1 MKLEGKKIEVIGGLG
16 EESYA
21 AQISQAD
28 LAKMWDM
35 LQNPYKNNI
44 GSIVREITSNCF
56 DSHAEAGV
64 TDAVQIVYGKDSS
77 GFHVSFIDVGVGL
90 SPDRVKD
97 IYTQYLKSTKE
108 GSNDFIGAFGI
119 GSKSP
124 LSYQDLFYINTR
136 YNGIEYNYMM
146 RKGEVSPVI
155 DLLKK
160 KMTTER
166 NGTEIKLYIKSEEH
180 LLLFLQETQ
189 KQLLYFS
196 NVDIVVE
203 QLEAIYGS
211 YYSRFTTGSV
221 IQEGIKTLKRDY
233 TIIQGNNFLYRP
245 DQTAFKDLHIA
256 IGVVAYPIDWKNLGI
271 SPIFSPI
278 ALKFNIGD
286 LAVIQTREDIRYTD
300 ENIQKIK
307 QKIAELK
314 EELTEIK
321 CKESLDVELSA
332 TAFLRESPFRDL
344 DSVVFKIGTGKLD
357 ENDEEI
363 KVTYYLEAKD
373 LIDTTKIPGYQ
384 VKDLNY
390 IFKSIDDNN
399 VIYNALNLFTF
410 TTPIGGYRSKYLNY
424 NFFNGYFSAVKRF
437 KSNGSLC
444 GNKKPLSGVENSS
457 IASDTLKTFI
467 TSFQTINSVINGN
480 FRRFVL
486 VDKNTKYSTKTNKYI
501 DAVLFSDTNTDDIY
515 FIEHD
520 KPQFH
525 LLELKAY
532 YKGNKSVSKVLT
544 FRQFVNFISL
554 LVKENTQDLTK
565 KFTKYSDIV
574 VDEQWW
580 KEYSAANR
588 KTTSY
593 DKTLIAVERAVGR
606 RVGVYDRA
614 NIRITLSDYIAPSEI
629 KIILSKDQ
637 KEQYTSNQHDYR
649 GTNFEY
655 FVLCQNALAREGVL
669 KQAITLDILSNRNY
683 QKVLESRTPSS
694 NIFTIEEYFKDKKM
708 QIKHIGKIITSFKI
722 VEDLEK
728 NKLFRYGKSWQ
739 EIVNVKFI
747 FSNHVESL
755 INEIDTISSIYKNQ
769 YNQLQRLD
777 IYKLIHE
784 DLENIALEQDILDQE
799 LLHNYNQL
807 VLFLKQSGMLS
818 VNNTYQTIANV
829 ITKFK
834 PENSKFRF
842 NNAFYKTDW
851 SDQTLIDYG
860 ISTGV
865 INAVVEY
872 EQYLATLNYERRLL
886 INEDTQNSYYRTTH
900 LHSVTSS
907 HGDQAKGILILLI
920 MQNESRK
927 ELTKYLELSQ
937 LFVPPVKEVEETS
950 EVVADEEIEEENV
963 DVLI

>member
-1 MKLEGKKIEVIGGLG
+1 MKLEGKKIEVIGALG

-56 DSHAEAGV
+56 DSHSEAGV
-64 TDAVQIVYGKDSS
+64 TDAVQILYGKDSS
-77 GFHVSFIDVGVGL
+77 GFYVSFIDVGVGL
-90 SPDRVKD
+90 SSERVKD

-189 KQLLYFS
+189 KQLLYFN
-196 NVDIVVE
+196 NVDIVVD
-203 QLEAIYGS
+203 QLESIYGS
-211 YYSRFTTGSV
+211 YYSRYSTGSMIQDV
-221 IQEGIKTLKRDY
+221 IRSLKHDY

-245 DQTAFKDLHIA
+245 DQTAFKELHIA
-256 IGVVAYPIDWKNLGI
+256 IGVVAYPIDWKNIGM
-271 SPIFSPI
+271 SPILSPV

-307 QKIAELK
+307 QKITELK
-314 EELTEIK
+314 EEFTEMK
-321 CKESLDVELSA
+321 RNESLNVELSA
-332 TAFLRESPFRDL
+332 TAFLKESPFREL
-344 DSVVFKIGTGKLD
+344 NTIVFKIATGELD
-357 ENDEEI
+357 ENNEEI
-363 KVTYYLEAKD
+363 KVEYHLGAGG

-384 VKDLNY
+384 VKDLDY
-390 IFKSIDDNN
+390 VFKSIDDNN
-399 VIYNALNLFTF
+399 TVYQALNLFTF
-410 TTPIGGYRSKYLNY
+410 DTAVGYKSKYLNY
-424 NFFNGYFSAVKRF
+424 NFFKGYFDAVKRF

-444 GNKKPLSGVENSS
+444 ENKKALTNAQSLS
-457 IASDTLKTFI
+457 IIRDTLKTFI
-467 TSFQTINSVINGN
+467 NSFQNINNVINN
-480 FRRFVL
+480 KYKAYIL

-501 DAVLFSDTNTDDIY
+501 AEVLFKDTSTDDIY
-515 FIEHD
+515 FIQHS
-520 KPQFH
+520 KPEFH

-532 YKGNKSVSKVLT
+532 YKGNKILSKVFS
-544 FRQFVNFISL
+544 FRQFVSFVNL
-554 LVKENTQDLTK
+554 LIKENTKDVENT
-565 KFTKYSDIV
+565 FVKYSDIV

-580 KEYSAANR
+580 KEYSALNR
-588 KTTSY
+588 KVTSY
-593 DKTLIAVERAVGR
+593 DKTLLAIERADSYN
-606 RVGVYDRA
+606 VGVYDRT
-614 NIRITLSDYIAPSEI
+614 NVRETLSDYIQPSTV
-629 KIILSKDQ
+629 KIVLSKDQ
-637 KEQYTSNQHDYR
+637 KQQFTSNQHNYR
-649 GTNFEY
+649 GTNLEY
-655 FVLCQNALAREGVL
+655 FVLFQNALAKKGIL
-669 KQAITLDILSNRNY
+669 KQSITLDILSNRNY
-683 QKVLESRTPSS
+683 EKVLKDRTPSS
-694 NIFTIEEYFKDKKM
+694 NIFTIEEYFKDQKM
-708 QIKHIGKIITSFKI
+708 QIKYIGKIITAFKI
-722 VEDLEK
+722 VDDLEK
-728 NKLFRYGKSWQ
+728 NKLFKYGKTWQ
-739 EIVNVKFI
+739 EIVSIKFI
-747 FSNHVESL
+747 FSEHVQKL
-755 INEIDTISSIYKNQ
+755 IEQIDIFSTTYKNQ
-769 YNQLQRLD
+769 YHQLQRLD

-784 DLENIALEQDILDQE
+784 DLENIALEQNILDQE

-807 VLFLKQSGMLS
+807 VLFLKQSGVLA
-818 VNNTYQTIANV
+818 VNNTYQAIANI

-842 NNAFYKTDW
+842 ANVFYKQGWDDQSIVDYGLSNDLFATDHIEYARCLVDLSYEHRLNVNE
-851 SDQTLIDYG
+851 SDQ
-860 ISTGV
+860 S
-865 INAVVEY
+865 
-872 EQYLATLNYERRLL
+872 
-886 INEDTQNSYYRTTH
+886 SYYRNSQSQ
-900 LHSVTSS
+900 SVAAINIDSKK
-907 HGDQAKGILILLI
+907 AILILLI

-927 ELTKYLELSQ
+927 ELKKYLDLSG
-937 LFVPPVKEVEETS
+937 LFVPPVKEVEETA
-950 EVVADEEIEEENV
+950 EVVADAEVEEDA